1 MKKVIN
7 NKVYDTNTAQMLGDW
22 GNGHYTNDFAYC
34 AETLYRKKTGEYF
47 LHGEGHALSKYAS
60 HSGNSSG
67 WGEKIIPM
75 SYTEAQSWAEEH
87 LDGDDYIRIFG
98 EPEEDD
104 STSQLALRIS
114 TTAYNKLKRAAQVEG
129 KSLRQKIEELILVAE

>member
-1 MKKVIN
+1 MKKIIK
-7 NKVYDTNTAQMLGDW
+7 NKVYDTNTAQKLGDW
-22 GNGHYTNDFAYC
+22 DNGHYTNDFAYC

-67 WGEKIIPM
+67 WGEKIIPI
-75 SYTEAQSWAEEH
+75 SYTEAQTWAEEH
-87 LDGDDYIRIFG
+87 LDADDYISIFG

-104 STSQLALRIS
+104 STSQLAIKIS
-114 TTAYNKLKRAAQVEG
+114 TASYTKLKKVAQMES
-129 KSLRQKIEELILVAE
+129 KTLRQKIEELIGEV